1 VYGQSAADRIPVGF
15 DAVSHHRL
23 LPTCPENVLV
33 YTSVTAEVSFEPE

>member
-1 VYGQSAADRIPVGF
+1 MCGQSAIDRIPVGF
-15 DAVSHHRL
+15 NTVSHHRL